1 MRQVLT
7 IARLTILEASRRKL
21 LLALGV
27 LTVVVIVV
35 TSWGFSRL
43 PTMNGVTPAEVRLAS
58 SQLTILV
65 AFMFSGVLALGS
77 TLVAAPSIASDIE
90 SGIALAIL
98 PRPIR
103 RSQLLMGKWLGL
115 AVLVG
120 VYAAGSGLLELLGI
134 WLATGYTPP
143 NPVAALTFVAAE
155 GIVLMTLALL
165 LSTRLAP
172 MTGGVIALVLFFVA
186 WIGGI
191 ALAIGQTFANDTKPP
206 MVRTWNAPTPAQHVI
221 LRAKRELEQVHL
233 CLGSRGFPQ
242 QGDERYAAAL
252 FNAILGG
259 GMSSRLF
266 QKIREKEGLVYT
278 VMSYHNGYVNGGYE
292 AIYAACAPKN
302 LKRVLDMTLA
312 EMRLIKSGVATA
324 EELSSAKL
332 HLKGSIL
339 LSLES
344 TVSRMSGLARQ
355 EYYFGRQFSP
365 DEIIAAID
373 AVTLEDIA
381 HVAATIVDPEG
392 TAWPAWRRSSA
403 RSTAS
408 KVRRKSRARIC
419 ATARPDSLAR
429 WWRW

>member
-1 MRQVLT
+1 MTQVLT

-21 LLALGV
+21 LLALGI
-27 LTVVVIVV
+27 LTIVVVVL

-115 AVLVG
+115 AFLVA

-143 NPVAALTFVAAE
+143 SPVAALTFVAAE
-155 GIVLMTLALL
+155 GLVLMTLALL

-191 ALAIGQTFANDTKPP
+191 ALAIGQGFANDTIINIG
-206 MVRTWNAPTPAQHVI
+206 V
-221 LRAKRELEQVHL
+221 
-233 CLGSRGFPQ
+233 GSRLLIPTDGLWHGAIFYLEPT
-242 QGDERYAAAL
+242 DFLAAARAAGRARAGNPFFADQPPPVVYIAWVVGWL
-252 FNAILGG
+252 AAI
-259 GMSSRLF
+259 
-266 QKIREKEGLVYT
+266 V
-278 VMSYHNGYVNGGYE
+278 
-292 AIYAACAPKN
+292 
-302 LKRVLDMTLA
+302 
-312 EMRLIKSGVATA
+312 
-324 EELSSAKL
+324 
-332 HLKGSIL
+332 
-339 LSLES
+339 
-344 TVSRMSGLARQ
+344 GLANWS
-355 EYYFGRQFSP
+355 F
-365 DEIIAAID
+365 A
-373 AVTLEDIA
+373 
-381 HVAATIVDPEG
+381 
-392 TAWPAWRRSSA
+392 RR
-403 RSTAS
+403 
-408 KVRRKSRARIC
+408 
-419 ATARPDSLAR
+419 DL
-429 WWRW
+429 